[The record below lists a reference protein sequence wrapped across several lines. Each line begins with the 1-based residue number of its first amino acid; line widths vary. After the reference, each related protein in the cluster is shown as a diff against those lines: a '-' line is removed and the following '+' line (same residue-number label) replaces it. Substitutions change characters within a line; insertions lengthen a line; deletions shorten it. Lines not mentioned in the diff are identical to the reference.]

1 MQNQELKVYL
11 SSLIQ
16 TIDNNEKL
24 ELIKAYVEELAQL
37 KENDSCLQPEELQS
51 QINYSFKIQ

>member
-24 ELIKAYVEELAQL
+24 ELIKTYVEELAQL
-37 KENDSCLQPEELQS
+37 KENDSSLQPEEFQS